1 LVISVAAPQRVLADQ
16 DPRRVSRTPIEAHP
30 KEITMLLSVIDRS
43 HGGECPACS
52 PIKECLSTRLRG
64 RAHDI
69 RLLVR
74 DDGVI
79 LQGSS
84 HTHYVKQLAQQAV
97 MEVTN
102 LPVLANEIQ
111 VR

>member
-1 LVISVAAPQRVLADQ
+1 
-16 DPRRVSRTPIEAHP
+16 
-30 KEITMLLSVIDRS
+30 MLLSVIDQT
-43 HGGECPACS
+43 HCGECPTCR
-52 PIKECLSTRLRG
+52 PIRECLSTRLGG

-79 LQGSS
+79 QGSS
-84 HTHYVKQLAQQAV
+84 RTQYVKQLAQQAV
-97 MEVTN
+97 MEATD

>member
-1 LVISVAAPQRVLADQ
+1 MSHLQSDQ
-16 DPRRVSRTPIEAHP
+16 GVPLEPA
-30 KEITMLLSVIDRS
+30 
-43 HGGECPACS
+43 GG
-52 PIKECLSTRLRG
+52 G

-79 LQGSS
+79 LKGSS
-84 HTHYVKQLAQQAV
+84 RTHYVKQLALQAV
-97 MEVTN
+97 MESTN